1 MNEQQCFDLDG
12 ADPSDASR
20 PRSHPEAAPEGD
32 ALEALVAKID
42 KLWRKAND
50 AAATP
55 AEREAFE
62 AKALALMERYRI
74 DQALLGSDREGPLGD
89 VQYGVVDG
97 RYSRVVINI
106 ISATALAYG
115 CRVWWLERG
124 GHSKEVS
131 VFGFGDDC
139 RRAIAIAKMLVTDAL
154 AQAARYTSARP
165 ADTFSFRRSFLIGYG
180 SEIHRRFAEAAD
192 IARAQTIAERGLEP
206 TTSAA
211 LVLVERAEQVDQAMR
226 ERRMGRPSALK
237 RAGSRGFAAGV
248 AAAADADLSGGRR
261 VGRPR
266 SLRAAG

>member
-1 MNEQQCFDLDG
+1 VNEQQRFDFDG
-12 ADPSDASR
+12 PDPS
-20 PRSHPEAAPEGD
+20 AAPDGGAPPVSEHDGEVLD
-32 ALEALVAKID
+32 ALVAKID

-74 DQALLGSDREGPLGD
+74 DQAMLGADREGPLGD
-89 VQYGVVDG
+89 VPYGTVDG

-131 VFGFGDDC
+131 VFGFRDDC
-139 RRAIAIAKMLVTDAL
+139 QRAIAIARMLVTDAL
-154 AQAARYTSARP
+154 AQAATYTSARP

-180 SEIHRRFAEAAD
+180 TEIHRRFVEAAEL
-192 IARAQTIAERGLEP
+192 ARAQTIAERGLEP

-211 LVLVERAEQVDQAMR
+211 LVLVQRAEQVDQAMQQ
-226 ERRMGRPSALK
+226 RRMGRPSALK

-248 AAAADADLSGGRR
+248 AAASDADLSGGRR
-261 VGRPR
+261 VGRQRALR
-266 SLRAAG
+266 SAG